1 MIFSVTDIG
10 HCFVQPGVSDWILLF
25 KPQQKAF
32 NDWLFMGD
40 PGLLDGIERFIF
52 LMDLVLFVKK
62 LVIMVS

>member
-10 HCFVQPGVSDWILLF
+10 HCFVQTGVSDWILLF